1 MENLKHG
8 SRKPNVKV
16 NGLVNVYGMKFHDI
30 EGGFGEGKKAMLAKE
45 IANIHGRESKD
56 INRNINKNIK
66 RFTKGIDI
74 VDLKGTEFE
83 VILNHHG
90 IYTQNAINRSD
101 NIYLLSER
109 GYSKLLKILEDDFAW
124 EQYDKLVDGY
134 FNMREKVNSGQVLN
148 TSELSPE
155 LQMFN
160 QMFQAMANTELEVKR
175 VKEITEE
182 TNKKLEDT
190 KEELEEAKEEIKGI
204 REAVT
209 LEPNQRRKD
218 TATLINKIANK
229 LGGFEHIKPI
239 RDEAYSL
246 LNNTYG
252 VDINRRLLNKRKN
265 MALEGCSKS
274 KINKVNYLDVIAE
287 DKKLIN
293 GYINI
298 VGRLAV
304 KYGIK

>member
-209 LEPNQRRKD
+209 LEPNQWRKD

-298 VGRLAV
+298 VGRLVV